1 MNEMETEKLVQLDRY
16 SIGDFVASKNG
27 FYHQCHRTSCRETF
41 FGRKNRKYCSSA
53 CKNRVNN
60 DLQANRYDTITQEL
74 KDFKNNAM
82 ILEKHFNDQ
91 IIPTKVSREHLLQ
104 SGFVSGGISKVF
116 RIEKY
121 DGYLYG
127 YGDFA
132 IQPTQD
138 DHILIIKKPW

>member
-1 MNEMETEKLVQLDRY
+1 MNEMETEKIVKLDRY

-27 FYHQCHRTSCRETF
+27 FYHQCQRTSCRETF

-60 DLQANRYDTITQEL
+60 DLQTRKYTSVTKEL
-74 KDFKNNAM
+74 KDFKNNS
-82 ILEKHFNDQ
+82 ILIEKHFNDQ
-91 IIPTKVSREHLLQ
+91 VVPTKVSREHILQ

-121 DGYLYG
+121 DGYWYG

-138 DHILIIKKPW
+138 EHILIIKKPW

>member
-1 MNEMETEKLVQLDRY
+1 MNEMKTEELVQIDRY
-16 SIGDFVASKNG
+16 SLGDFVASKNG
-27 FYHQCHRTSCRETF
+27 FYHQCRRSRCRETF

-60 DLQANRYDTITQEL
+60 DLQAKRYNAVTKEL
-74 KDFKNNAM
+74 KDFKNNS
-82 ILEKHFNDQ
+82 IIIEKHFNDQ
-91 IIPTKVSREHLLQ
+91 VVPTKVSRECLIQ

-121 DGYLYG
+121 DGSWYG
-127 YGDFA
+127 YGAFA

-138 DHILIIKKPW
+138 DHILIIKNPW

>member
-1 MNEMETEKLVQLDRY
+1 MNKMKTEELVQKDRY

-27 FYHQCHRTSCRETF
+27 FYHQCQRTSCRETF

-60 DLQANRYDTITQEL
+60 DLQANRFDTITQEL
-74 KDFKNNAM
+74 KEFKNNAM

-121 DGYLYG
+121 NGYWYG

-138 DHILIIKKPW
+138 DHILIMKKPW